1 MRKTLSLIA
10 ALTVLALSTSQVL
23 AQNLLV
29 NPGLDDPPIHEG
41 ATATGWTLETFK
53 TNSGPSDTANFP
65 TFADRAAPDGR
76 GLWYR
81 AFLGTPADP
90 AQANL
95 TQTVPGI
102 AGAKYVM
109 TGWAH
114 FETFYPGGLDNINAG
129 TGPPDPTNDGQ
140 ASPTDTVFALE
151 FLGLNNQVLPAS
163 VQVEL
168 RANGQT
174 NDPDTSPTTG
184 GGRDWMQH
192 MLMATAPPG
201 TLFVQVRSSMVN
213 GILNPGVNPQ
223 SAFVDDF
230 SLTIIPEPASVML
243 GLIGVLGLL
252 GLARRR

>member
-10 ALTVLALSTSQVL
+10 ALTVLALWTSQVL

-29 NPGLDDPPIHEG
+29 NPGLDLPAENEG

-65 TFADRAAPDGR
+65 NFADRADPAGR

-114 FETFYPGGLDNINAG
+114 FEAFYPGGLDNINAG
-129 TGPPDPTNDGQ
+129 TGPPDPTNDGP

-151 FLGLNNQVLPAS
+151 FLGAANNVLSS
-163 VQVEL
+163 VTTEL
-168 RANGQT
+168 RAAGQT

-184 GGRDWMQH
+184 GGRDWLQH
-192 MLMATAPPG
+192 MLMGTAPVG
-201 TLFVQVRSSMVN
+201 TVSVRVRSSMVD

-223 SAFVDDF
+223 SALVDDF
-230 SLTIIPEPASVML
+230 SLTIIPEPASLML
-243 GLIGVLGLL
+243 GLIGTVGLL

>member
-10 ALTVLALSTSQVL
+10 ACTVLALSTSQVQ
-23 AQNLLV
+23 AQNLLI

-65 TFADRAAPDGR
+65 TFADRVAPEGR

-114 FETFYPGGLDNINAG
+114 FEAFYPGGLDNINAG
-129 TGPPDPTNDGQ
+129 TGPPDPTNDGP

-151 FLGLNNQVLPAS
+151 FLGAANNVLSS
-163 VQVEL
+163 VTQEL
-168 RANGQT
+168 RAGGQT
-174 NDPDTSPTTG
+174 NDPDTSPAG
-184 GGRDWMQH
+184 GGRDWLQH
-192 MLMATAPPG
+192 MLMGTAPVG
-201 TLFVQVRSSMVN
+201 TVSVRVRSSMVD
-213 GILNPGVNPQ
+213 GITNPGVNPQ

-230 SLTIIPEPASVML
+230 SLTIIPEPASLML
-243 GLIGVLGLL
+243 GLIGIVGLL
-252 GLARRR
+252 GLGRRR

>member
-1 MRKTLSLIA
+1 MKKTLSLFA
-10 ALTVLALSTSQVL
+10 ALAVLALWTSQAQ

-41 ATATGWTLETFK
+41 TTATGWTLETFK

-129 TGPPDPTNDGQ
+129 TGPPDPTNDGI

-151 FLGLNNQVLPAS
+151 FLGATSNVLSS
-163 VQVEL
+163 VTQEL
-168 RANGQT
+168 RAGGQT
-174 NDPDTSPTTG
+174 NDPDTSATTG
-184 GGRDWMQH
+184 GGRDWRQH
-192 MLMATAPPG
+192 MLMATAPAG
-201 TLFVQVRSSMVN
+201 TVSVRVRSSLVD

-230 SLTIIPEPASVML
+230 SLTIIPEPASVLL
-243 GLIGVLGLL
+243 GLIGLVGLL

>member
-1 MRKTLSLIA
+1 MRKSLFLFA
-10 ALTVLALSTSQVL
+10 ALASLALATSLVQ

-29 NPGLDDPPIHEG
+29 NPGLDDPPVHEG
-41 ATATGWTLETFK
+41 NAATGWTLETFK

-65 TFADRAAPDGR
+65 TFADRESPAGR

-81 AFLGTPADP
+81 AFLGTAADP

-114 FETFYPGGLDNINAG
+114 FETFYPGGVDNINAG
-129 TGPPDPTNDGQ
+129 TGPPDPTNDGP

-151 FLGLNNQVLPAS
+151 FLGAGNSVLSS
-163 VQVEL
+163 VTQEL
-168 RANGQT
+168 RAGGQT
-174 NDPDTSPTTG
+174 NDPDTAQ
-184 GGRDWMQH
+184 RDWRQH
-192 MLMATAPPG
+192 MLMGTAPAG
-201 TLFVQVRSSMVN
+201 TLNVRVRSSLVN
-213 GILNPGVNPQ
+213 GIANPGVNPQ

-230 SLTIIPEPASVML
+230 SLTIIPEPASFLLVVF
-243 GLIGVLGLL
+243 GLAGLL